1 MNPHHATVNS
11 NDAPALVPNNGD
23 SSSDRVWQV
32 IEQIQNMAD
41 NNSLSSDSARE
52 SVNRPPQNQSSRAV
66 GASRSRRRRS
76 SSSRLNRAATQLDI
90 HQSILV
96 LIDVIRSY
104 NERLVDV
111 ENALITVQEAIV
123 HGLTPPSK

>member
-32 IEQIQNMAD
+32 IEHIQNMAD
-41 NNSLSSDSARE
+41 NTSLSSDSARE
-52 SVNRPPQNQSSRAV
+52 SVNRPPQNQSRRAV
-66 GASRSRRRRS
+66 GASRSKRRRS
-76 SSSRLNRAATQLDI
+76 SSSRLNRATTQQDI

-96 LIDVIRSY
+96 LTDVIRSY
-104 NERLVDV
+104 NEILVDV
-111 ENALITVQEAIV
+111 EKALITVQEAIIQ
-123 HGLTPPSK
+123 GLTPPSK